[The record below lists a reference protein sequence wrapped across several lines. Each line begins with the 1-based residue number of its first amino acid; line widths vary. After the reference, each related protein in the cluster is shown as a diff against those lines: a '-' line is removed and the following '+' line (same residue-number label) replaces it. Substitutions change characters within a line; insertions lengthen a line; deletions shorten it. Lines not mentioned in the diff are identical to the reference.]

1 MAWESSEILGL
12 TSRRRSVQIRLH
24 QSPLFAPISSTP
36 GDWMWRP
43 LWSGAA
49 AHGPPG
55 GVSGESARVFVK
67 TVQSSAAGCCEEEVG
82 RRAGKG

>member
-67 TVQSSAAGCCEEEVG
+67 TVQSSAAGVPRGGGGEESW
-82 RRAGKG
+82 KG